1 MEEHTL
7 LYLRWITNKDLL
19 ESAGNSAQCY
29 VAAWTGGEIGGEW
42 IHVYVW
48 LSPFAFFFSQKRF
61 LGIRRGA
68 EFQSS
73 WLVLPKQWA
82 FHVAFSSVL
91 ALPTKHLNLTPE
103 MPCASSP
110 TMPVRPDETGLTA
123 LIPPKKSA
131 NIPRAVPQPATRPQQ
146 VSPDESPAQ
155 LSLTARFQVGA
166 AIAYQHLELSREA

>member
-1 MEEHTL
+1 MDNQQGPTRERREFCSML
-7 LYLRWITNKDLL
+7 CGSLDGRGDWGRMDSCICVA
-19 ESAGNSAQCY
+19 ESLC
-29 VAAWTGGEIGGEW
+29 I
-42 IHVYVW
+42 
-48 LSPFAFFFSQKRF
+48 FFSQKRF

-166 AIAYQHLELSREA
+166 AIAYQHLELSRED